1 MTPRTTPPLRAAWLV
16 WGLGALLYLM
26 GFFQRVAP
34 AVMTDEL
41 MGDFGINAA
50 GLGNLSAFYFYSYV
64 AMQVPT
70 GVLADR
76 WGPRRLLAAGAFVA
90 GLGTLLFAV
99 ADGILWAGMGRLLI
113 GGSVAVAFVGLL
125 KVASNWFPVRQ
136 FALVSG
142 LALFTG
148 IVGAVL
154 AGPPLRLLMS
164 CYSWRTIMAGSA
176 VFTFL
181 ICAGIWFFV
190 RDTPSEKGYADFLQP
205 GTPAAGNTRP
215 SIIGGIVEV
224 FRYPNTRLLCVIPAG
239 TVGCVLTFSGLW
251 GVPYLA
257 THHQL
262 TTTGA
267 SVLSTALMVAWAVG
281 GPAFGWFSDRLGR
294 RKPLYL
300 LGCGLSLVGW
310 GGILFLNNLPV
321 PLLAGLLVL
330 TGFCSG
336 CMIISFAFAKE
347 SVPLNLAGT
356 VSGVVNM
363 GVMMGP
369 MILQPAVGWILD
381 QNWQG
386 QAVAGVRV
394 YPLTAYQAGFSLM
407 LAWLALGFVLLF
419 FTRETRCKQV
429 MCEDKKK

>member
-1 MTPRTTPPLRAAWLV
+1 MTQKTPPLRVSWLV
-16 WGLGALLYLM
+16 WGLGALLYLT

-41 MGDFGINAA
+41 MSDFGINAV
-50 GLGNLSAFYFYSYV
+50 GLGSLSAFYFYSYV

-76 WGPRRLLAAGAFVA
+76 WGPRRLLAAGALVA
-90 GLGTLLFAV
+90 GLGTLLFAM
-99 ADGILWAGMGRLLI
+99 ADSILWAGIGRLLI

-125 KVASNWFPVRQ
+125 KVASNWFPPRQ
-136 FALVSG
+136 FAMVSG
-142 LALFTG
+142 LALFCG
-148 IVGAVL
+148 IVGAVC

-164 CYSWRTIMAGSA
+164 WYSWRSIIAGSA
-176 VFTFL
+176 VFTL
-181 ICAGIWFFV
+181 LVCIGIWIFV
-190 RDTPSEKGYADFLQP
+190 RDTPSEKGYENFTHL
-205 GTPAAGNTRP
+205 GNP
-215 SIIGGIVEV
+215 SDISEESSIVSGIIEV
-224 FRYPNTRLLCVIPAG
+224 FRYPNTLLLYIIPGG

-257 THHQL
+257 THHHL

-267 SVLSTALMVAWAVG
+267 SVLSSGLLVAWAVG
-281 GPAFGWFSDRLGR
+281 GPVFGWLSDHFGR

-300 LGCGLSLVGW
+300 LGCGLSLAGW
-310 GGILFLNNLPV
+310 GSVLFLNNLPIPV
-321 PLLAGLLVL
+321 LASLLVF

-336 CMIISFAFAKE
+336 CMIISFAYAKE

-381 QNWQG
+381 QNWHG
-386 QAVAGVRV
+386 ELVDGVRV
-394 YPLTAYQAGFSLM
+394 YPLMAYQLGFALM
-407 LAWLALGFVLLF
+407 LSWLALGFVLLF
-419 FTRETRCKQV
+419 FTRETYCKQIA
-429 MCEDKKK
+429 